1 VLLTVFPVDIGW
13 DLAWRSLRVMS
24 SVSPEDAPST
34 GGWTRLP
41 YPGCTLT
48 AGGERQPESPDF
60 GPLRVSGTMAFD

>member
-1 VLLTVFPVDIGW
+1 
-13 DLAWRSLRVMS
+13 VMS